1 MRQVENR
8 CLSWRLA
15 SLLVVVVVL
24 TTIIEPVSSQPADR
38 NSTLMRYY
46 CSMYRGV
53 SASYFLSNL
62 NTTLSSLRQQL
73 TTSGYAA
80 ARTLLN
86 GESVWGLA
94 WCRGYLSI
102 PDCLSCFDYAVDQL
116 KVCGLGNGAHAIYSD
131 CDLRYEN
138 FNFFTEAN
146 NRAGVVLCDNRT
158 SPQPTEFQTAAQKL
172 LLDLQ
177 IAAPRAPKY
186 YAASTRKVESG
197 DATVYAI
204 AQCNLNVSQSVCL
217 ECLKLR
223 SQSLY
228 DCLPTASGRAM
239 DNGCFMRYDRTPF
252 FRQNQSTDISSLLWD
267 DGRDKDEQMVPG
279 IDFLAFSVLVPSS
292 SMGHGQPVKGWLT
305 DLRRQVEARK
315 VKTMNQDCLI
325 LSKYVVTN
333 ILHAIFTNFVVLL
346 VDKSTGSTELLQGPA
361 TYSYNDLKVATD
373 NFSDANKLGGGM
385 YGEVYKGSL
394 KNGDVVAIK
403 KTFMASSRGNA
414 HFNDEL
420 KILCNVHHRHLVRLL
435 GYCKK
440 GPNLFLVHEY
450 MENHSLDQF
459 LYGDKTTT
467 LSWKQ
472 RFGIIFGTARGL
484 AYLHEQYHV
493 TIIHRDIKTS
503 NILLDNEFQPKIADF
518 GLIRLLPEDKT
529 HISTKMAGSLNSSYV
544 APEYAN
550 FGHLSEKVDTYSY
563 GIVVLEIISG
573 KRCNDTIDD
582 VSVAQNLLD
591 HAWNLYENGTHL
603 NLVDEKLDP
612 SEYATEDVA
621 KIIEIALMCTQPNVS
636 ARPKMSEVVT
646 LLSDKTLEERPPVRS
661 TTDDEVK
668 IQVAMESS
676 VSDATASTIQL
687 SGR

>member
-1 MRQVENR
+1 MRQAENR
-8 CLSWRLA
+8 CLSWRLT

-24 TTIIEPVSSQPADR
+24 TTMAEPVTSQRPTDR

-46 CSMYRGV
+46 CSMYKGV
-53 SASYFLSNL
+53 SATYFLRNL
-62 NTTLSSLRQQL
+62 NTTLSNLRKQL

-94 WCRGYLSI
+94 WCRGYVSV

-138 FNFFTEAN
+138 NNFFTEAN
-146 NRAGVVLCDNRT
+146 NRAGVVLCDNTT
-158 SPQPTEFQTAAQKL
+158 SPQPEEFRRAAQKL
-172 LLDLQ
+172 ILDLQ
-177 IAAPRAPKY
+177 IAAPRAPIY
-186 YAASTRKVESG
+186 YAASTRKVASG

-204 AQCNLNVSQSVCL
+204 AQCNLNISQSVCL

-252 FRQNQSTDISSLLWD
+252 FGHNQSTDILSLLWD
-267 DGRDKDEQMVPG
+267 DDSSKKKSIIGGVVG
-279 IDFLAFSVLVPSS
+279 GVGFLLLLLAVFLCCCRSKKASR
-292 SMGHGQPVKGWLT
+292 GQ
-305 DLRRQVEARK
+305 Q
-315 VKTMNQDCLI
+315 
-325 LSKYVVTN
+325 
-333 ILHAIFTNFVVLL
+333 
-346 VDKSTGSTELLQGPA
+346 DKSTGSTELLQGPA
-361 TYSYNDLKVATD
+361 TYSYNELKVATD
-373 NFSDANKLGGGM
+373 NFSDENKLGGGIF
-385 YGEVYKGSL
+385 GEVYKGSL

-403 KTFMASSRGNA
+403 KTIRASSRGNA
-414 HFNDEL
+414 HFNEEL
-420 KILCNVHHRHLVRLL
+420 KILSNVHHRHLVRLL
-435 GYCKK
+435 GYCIK
-440 GPNLFLVHEY
+440 GPHLFLVHEY

-459 LYGDKTTT
+459 LYGDKTKT

-472 RFGIIFGTARGL
+472 RFGIIYGTARGL

-529 HISTKMAGSLNSSYV
+529 HLSTQFAGSLDSGYV

-550 FGHLSEKVDTYSY
+550 HGHLSEKVDTYSY
-563 GIVVLEIISG
+563 GVVVLEIISG
-573 KRCNDTIDD
+573 KRCKDAKDD
-582 VSVAQNLLD
+582 ISITPSLLD

-603 NLVDEKLDP
+603 NLVDDKLDP
-612 SEYATEDVA
+612 SEYATEDVI
-621 KIIEIALMCTQPNVS
+621 KIIEIALMCTQPTVS
-636 ARPKMSEVVT
+636 SRPAMSEVVT

-668 IQVAMESS
+668 IQVAIESS
-676 VSDATASTIQL
+676 ISNATASTIQL